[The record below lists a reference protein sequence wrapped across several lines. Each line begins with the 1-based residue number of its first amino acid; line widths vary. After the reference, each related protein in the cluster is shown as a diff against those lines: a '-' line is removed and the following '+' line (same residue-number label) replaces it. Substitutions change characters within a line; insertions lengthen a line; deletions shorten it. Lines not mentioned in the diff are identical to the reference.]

1 MNFAEVPNEVQTAQ
15 IEWLMSEYG
24 TELLRV
30 CYFYLK
36 DEQQA
41 EDAGQES
48 FIKAYTNLNS
58 FHGDHIKAWLMRIAI
73 NTCKDYLRS
82 FWFKRIDRKVSLD
95 DLPPMVANTTEHDH
109 TILEE
114 VMRLPLK
121 YREVILLRYYQGFT
135 LSEIGEVLGLSL
147 TGAQSRLERAKKT
160 LHQKLERWY
169 FDE

>member
-36 DEQQA
+36 DVHQA
-41 EDAGQES
+41 EDAAQES
-48 FIKAYTNLNS
+48 FIKAYTSLHS
-58 FHGDHIKAWLMRIAI
+58 FRGGHIKAWLMRIAI

-82 FWFKRIDRKVSLD
+82 FWFKRVDRKVSLD
-95 DLPPMVANTTEHDH
+95 DLSPIAAGA
-109 TILEE
+109 LEYDGTVFDE
-114 VMRLPLK
+114 VMNLPLK
-121 YREVILLRYYQGFT
+121 HREVILLRYYQGFA
-135 LSEIGEVLGLSL
+135 LAEIGEVLGLTV
-147 TGAQSRLERAKKT
+147 TGVQSRLERAKRL

-169 FDE
+169 FDG